1 MKLKVTMHWID
12 VFLVNDLSI
21 PDALKYVDDTRV
33 SEIIA
38 KGQSSSAQ
46 EYVDSVADWTVDNSQ
61 VSIEHRQV

>member
-1 MKLKVTMHWID
+1 MHWID

-21 PDALKYVDDTRV
+21 PDALLWKYVDGTTV